1 MAKLIAGLYPVQ
13 SGNVQVGIYNL
24 QDLDINSLRK
34 QVVLV
39 PQDAHFWSRS
49 IIENFYLAAPGV
61 TFEKIVKACQISGAD
76 EFISRLPDKYQ
87 TVLGEFGA
95 NISGGQRQRLAI
107 ARGIVHDPPIL
118 ILDEST
124 SGLDPMAESEV
135 LEKLLSYRRGKTT
148 IFISHRPR
156 VINKAD
162 WIILLS
168 HGQLELQGSVPS
180 LQAKHGNH
188 LDFLNP

>member
-1 MAKLIAGLYPVQ
+1 
-13 SGNVQVGIYNL
+13 
-24 QDLDINSLRK
+24 
-34 QVVLV
+34 
-39 PQDAHFWSRS
+39 
-49 IIENFYLAAPGV
+49 
-61 TFEKIVKACQISGAD
+61 
-76 EFISRLPDKYQ
+76 
-87 TVLGEFGA
+87 
-95 NISGGQRQRLAI
+95 
-107 ARGIVHDPPIL
+107 
-118 ILDEST
+118 
-124 SGLDPMAESEV
+124 MAESEV

-162 WIILLS
+162 WIILLN